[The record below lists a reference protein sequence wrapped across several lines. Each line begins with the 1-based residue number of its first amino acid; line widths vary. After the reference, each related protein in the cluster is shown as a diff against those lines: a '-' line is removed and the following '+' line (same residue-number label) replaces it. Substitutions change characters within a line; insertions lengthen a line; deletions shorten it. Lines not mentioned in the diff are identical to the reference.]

1 MRMPSLRGRR
11 SCSGKRMAGGAFLQ
25 SASANTCRGPG
36 ALSRIDPMRTAPLS
50 AAELAQIPEF
60 VEKWTAIGLS
70 TEPIHRD
77 WAEWAL
83 AQFYDVAGLA
93 DPWAIWAPCP
103 LSAVMSAVAYSAMKS
118 SGLPQTLD
126 GVLDRVARDA
136 LMWPMNSMERSIRQ
150 AVGPMV
156 NQALRM
162 HAATAS
168 AGSPRHP
175 IDN

>member
-1 MRMPSLRGRR
+1 
-11 SCSGKRMAGGAFLQ
+11 
-25 SASANTCRGPG
+25 
-36 ALSRIDPMRTAPLS
+36 MRTAPLS

-93 DPWAIWAPCP
+93 DPWVIWAPCP

-118 SGLPQTLD
+118 SGLPQT
-126 GVLDRVARDA
+126 
-136 LMWPMNSMERSIRQ
+136 SI
-150 AVGPMV
+150 AFSI
-156 NQALRM
+156 
-162 HAATAS
+162 AS
-168 AGSPRHP
+168 PAMR
-175 IDN
+175 